1 MYTYVYIYIMYIQY
15 PETRELPPNQLERL
29 DEFRD
34 EKVTIDRSHHLRMV
48 SEKLGM
54 ETEG

>member
-1 MYTYVYIYIMYIQY
+1 MYIQY